1 MYDRQEV
8 TEILWFLQA
17 EGYLQF
23 RVGHSSHYELSAPY
37 DDEEENCVYWFD
49 MDKHWYQV

>member
-8 TEILWFLQA
+8 TEILWFLQR
-17 EGYLQF
+17 EGYLQI
-23 RVGHSSHYELSAPY
+23 RVHSSHCELSAPF
-37 DDEEENCVYWFD
+37 DEEEESCVYWFD